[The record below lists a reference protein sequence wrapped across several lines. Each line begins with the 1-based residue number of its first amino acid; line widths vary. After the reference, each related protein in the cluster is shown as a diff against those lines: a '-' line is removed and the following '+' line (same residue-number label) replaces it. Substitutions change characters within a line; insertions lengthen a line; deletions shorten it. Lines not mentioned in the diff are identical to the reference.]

1 MGVAPFVV
9 ICFLPML
16 FFVMGTVPDQQINY
30 STLWNRLQDIEKIFV
45 KPLF

>member
-16 FFVMGTVPDQQINY
+16 FYVMGTVPDQQVYY
-30 STLWNRLQDIEKIFV
+30 STLWNGLQDIERIF
-45 KPLF
+45 L